1 MLIIRILNARL
12 VKVSQSLC
20 GDQKKKR
27 FDTTIFTEFL
37 HLYTH
42 TKEISNEKNANRAM
56 NERITV
62 RFGDRPTQPMRTRR
76 VPRLRGP

>member
-27 FDTTIFTEFL
+27 FDSTIFTEFL

-42 TKEISNEKNANRAM
+42 TKEISNE
-56 NERITV
+56 
-62 RFGDRPTQPMRTRR
+62 
-76 VPRLRGP
+76 